1 VPPLVC
7 APRVRE
13 KERKKEETGQ
23 QNIKHT
29 KNARFKKQLKPERKR
44 RDTNEKRAHDF
55 DDDNTKSE
63 QPLLSVSTFSPVSLS
78 TFLFNS
84 EIVSLFFST
93 SRKTHVFP
101 KYFDLESRT

>member
-63 QPLLSVSTFSPVSLS
+63 PLLSVSTFSPVSLS

>member
-44 RDTNEKRAHDF
+44 RDTNEKRAQDGTMITPKANLF
-55 DDDNTKSE
+55 SAS
-63 QPLLSVSTFSPVSLS
+63 PLSPR
-78 TFLFNS
+78 
-84 EIVSLFFST
+84 SLFPPFSST
-93 SRKTHVFP
+93 P
-101 KYFDLESRT
+101 K